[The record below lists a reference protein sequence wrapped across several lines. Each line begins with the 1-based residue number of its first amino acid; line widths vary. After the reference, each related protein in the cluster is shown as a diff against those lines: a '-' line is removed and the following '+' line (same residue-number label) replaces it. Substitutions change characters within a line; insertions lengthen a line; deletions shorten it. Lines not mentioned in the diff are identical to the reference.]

1 MVCHRGRGQLAEK
14 SHKNEA
20 LKYRSASRSDSEL
33 LVSLVEN
40 CLGGVEGPETG
51 PGANGSQQTQRASA
65 GHYLEKLPPEM
76 RREKH

>member
-20 LKYRSASRSDSEL
+20 LKYRSVSRSDSEL

-51 PGANGSQQTQRASA
+51 LGANGSQQMEREASSRN
-65 GHYLEKLPPEM
+65 EE
-76 RREKH
+76 RETPRT